1 MLLDSDGKLLK
12 PIQAPPR
19 GEREVEFYQTVFGC
33 ETSDQSILRLRQF
46 VPTFHGVKHVVF
58 PGLPFKD
65 ILDYVLV
72 TSDSVVGGI
81 KCLSNGISFSH
92 EGQNLPFYS

>member
-1 MLLDSDGKLLK
+1 MLLDSDGRLLK

-58 PGLPFKD
+58 PDLPFKD
-65 ILDYVLV
+65 ILDYVLITV
-72 TSDSVVGGI
+72 DSVVGSV
-81 KCLSNGISFSH
+81 KF
-92 EGQNLPFYS
+92 LPNTIY